1 MECQKNTVKMSPFNE
16 GIHNKGKKTLRIKYS
31 GVAPAPADIRII
43 SSRRNISR
51 LILGTTETHSE

>member
-31 GVAPAPADIRII
+31 GVARYGPHPR
-43 SSRRNISR
+43 
-51 LILGTTETHSE
+51 